1 MTKLKFLEEL
11 RAKLAG
17 IPTEDAEQSIA
28 YYAEMLD
35 DCMEDGMSEQEAVA
49 SMGSLDEIAARIVS
63 EVPIGRLVKEKI
75 RPKRKI
81 STLEIVLLALGS
93 PIWLSLLIALLV
105 ILLSVAAVLLVGVVT
120 LWAVGAS
127 FVGCSLGAIGMGVL
141 MFVDGFVA
149 QGLWMVGGALTLAGL
164 SVLMY
169 FASLHTTIGFG
180 KLMVMP
186 FALIKRK
193 LVKGEREDA
202 QI

>member
-35 DCMEDGMSEQEAVA
+35 DCMEDGMSEQDAVA

-75 RPKRKI
+75 RPKRKM

-93 PIWLSLLIALLV
+93 PIWLSLLIAALAVLLT
-105 ILLSVAAVLLVGVVT
+105 VAAVLFAGVVT

-127 FVGCSLGAIGMGVL
+127 FVG
-141 MFVDGFVA
+141 
-149 QGLWMVGGALTLAGL
+149 
-164 SVLMY
+164 
-169 FASLHTTIGFG
+169 
-180 KLMVMP
+180 
-186 FALIKRK
+186 
-193 LVKGEREDA
+193 
-202 QI
+202 